1 MYQEVPAKLLKV
13 IKAFL
18 ADIKRTMGVQAFM
31 MVGYMGKDENPMCHV
46 SDCCHDSFPR

>member
-1 MYQEVPAKLLKV
+1 LDFYLFPCIRNARKLPKV

-31 MVGYMGKDENPMCHV
+31 MVGYKGKDENPHSAM
-46 SDCCHDSFPR
+46 